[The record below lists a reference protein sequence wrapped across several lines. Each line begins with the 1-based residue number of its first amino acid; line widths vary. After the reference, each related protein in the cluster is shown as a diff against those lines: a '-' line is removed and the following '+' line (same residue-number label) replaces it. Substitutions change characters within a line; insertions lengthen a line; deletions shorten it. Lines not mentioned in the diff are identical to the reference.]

1 MTQDCLE
8 ISFKSI
14 QFSFSHDQFRLVLML
29 TKPSIWKEINLD
41 GYKSSPHVTCR
52 TNYFHFYLKK
62 IKSFYRHEEYVRPPR
77 YMQLSGSLYWHHMGE
92 ALASTQIT
100 QRSTAP
106 LSDLGCS
113 SDRGFNHTEGKVR
126 ALWCPTGVPPLT
138 LIPFSKHI
146 SDRVVGFS
154 IHYGSCVQLGLHTG
168 EGKNSA
174 KTKWAGLQHFFCQSC
189 ALKRSYGMGYLLKRC
204 Y

>member
-1 MTQDCLE
+1 MSHAEQTIF
-8 ISFKSI
+8 ISI
-14 QFSFSHDQFRLVLML
+14 
-29 TKPSIWKEINLD
+29 E
-41 GYKSSPHVTCR
+41 
-52 TNYFHFYLKK
+52 KK
-62 IKSFYRHEEYVRPPR
+62 CFYRHEEYVRSPR
-77 YMQLSGSLYWHHMGE
+77 CKQFSGHLYRHHMGE

-126 ALWCPTGVPPLT
+126 ALWCPTGVLPLT

-154 IHYGSCVQLGLHTG
+154 IHYGSYVQLGLHTG
-168 EGKNSA
+168 EGNSA
-174 KTKWAGLQHFFCQSC
+174 KTKRVGLQVFLYRVVLLN
-189 ALKRSYGMGYLLKRC
+189 AVMGYLLNRC

>member
-1 MTQDCLE
+1 MQNKL
-8 ISFKSI
+8 
-14 QFSFSHDQFRLVLML
+14 FSFL
-29 TKPSIWKEINLD
+29 
-41 GYKSSPHVTCR
+41 
-52 TNYFHFYLKK
+52 LKK
-62 IKSFYRHEEYVRPPR
+62 KQFYRLEEYVRSPR
-77 YMQLSGSLYWHHMGE
+77 CKQFSGHLDRHHMGE

-113 SDRGFNHTEGKVR
+113 SDQGFNHTEGKVR

-154 IHYGSCVQLGLHTG
+154 IHYRSYVQLGLHTG
-168 EGKNSA
+168 GGNSA
-174 KTKWAGLQHFFCQSC
+174 KTKRVGLQIFLYQSC
-189 ALKRSYGMGYLLKRC
+189 ALKRSYGISAKTMLLKQATLFHSESMQSILGFLIWAEFLKKHC
-204 Y
+204 

>member
-1 MTQDCLE
+1 MQNKL
-8 ISFKSI
+8 
-14 QFSFSHDQFRLVLML
+14 FSFLF
-29 TKPSIWKEINLD
+29 
-41 GYKSSPHVTCR
+41 
-52 TNYFHFYLKK
+52 KK
-62 IKSFYRHEEYVRPPR
+62 KKSFYRHEEYVRPPR

-168 EGKNSA
+168 EGKNSISA
-174 KTKWAGLQHFFCQSC
+174 KT
-189 ALKRSYGMGYLLKRC
+189 MLLKQAALFHSESVQSILSFLIWAWFPQTHC
-204 Y
+204 